1 MYSYGSP
8 HMATQKQDDQHE
20 RTFSSYVR
28 IQVVV
33 LKTYLGRWT
42 IGRSGERGSGISVLP
57 ARYDDDDD
65 DIYIYIYI
73 YIFQILFL
81 SLSIYIYRYPYSFF
95 GPTTTIYIYIY
106 IYILHTHYIINNIWY
121 THSNIYILYTHINN
135 GCVINMCAC
144 VIITHMHILM
154 YVCAWNLSI

>member
-8 HMATQKQDDQHE
+8 HMAAQKQDDQHE

-33 LKTYLGRWT
+33 LKTCLGRWT

-65 DIYIYIYI
+65 DSSSQKHLTGREI
-73 YIFQILFL
+73 
-81 SLSIYIYRYPYSFF
+81 
-95 GPTTTIYIYIY
+95 
-106 IYILHTHYIINNIWY
+106 
-121 THSNIYILYTHINN
+121 
-135 GCVINMCAC
+135 CAC
-144 VIITHMHILM
+144 LK
-154 YVCAWNLSI
+154 ANLLARERNFFIQLWPLGSERPPFSYFKWENHVSAKRHAGSLTLPPVDLQIHFSLYRSLQLIFFTRQLAAKTCTG

>member
-8 HMATQKQDDQHE
+8 HTAAQKQDDQHE

-57 ARYDDDDD
+57 ARYDDDGF
-65 DIYIYIYI
+65 YGGHSSL
-73 YIFQILFL
+73 FLGCVFL
-81 SLSIYIYRYPYSFF
+81 SLLYPSFVF
-95 GPTTTIYIYIY
+95 D
-106 IYILHTHYIINNIWY
+106 IWY
-121 THSNIYILYTHINN
+121 AFCRCTR
-135 GCVINMCAC
+135 AC
-144 VIITHMHILM
+144 M
-154 YVCAWNLSI
+154 YVCWSSFEFHLHLFFLCIWVCVLRFCLCLYVCVCGSVVVNLLLIIFCW

>member
-1 MYSYGSP
+1 MFSSSPIKSSGAVKRFTLYWKIRLRLIWSVIYFSLSDILSFYIAVKRYLSHKVYPLSWYFMAYGSP
-8 HMATQKQDDQHE
+8 HMAAQKQDDQHD

-65 DIYIYIYI
+65 DDDDIYLDTVCH
-73 YIFQILFL
+73 FQVP
-81 SLSIYIYRYPYSFF
+81 SYKK
-95 GPTTTIYIYIY
+95 
-106 IYILHTHYIINNIWY
+106 
-121 THSNIYILYTHINN
+121 SNL
-135 GCVINMCAC
+135 
-144 VIITHMHILM
+144 L
-154 YVCAWNLSI
+154 NLSSHPAF